1 MKKTFLLFITFYC
14 LLFTSRAQS
23 FYEMDKP
30 NLEGFGLKGKVLS
43 FKDTEYKAM
52 DSSGLIKRGVKQY
65 IIVFLFNKMGYMIE
79 MNQYF
84 PDGRLNAKN
93 SYQYDAKGN
102 YEESLYDEKGK
113 LLSKSKVT
121 YKYDSTGNIIELLY
135 QASDRFYNG
144 KSTYKYDAKG
154 NKIEFNQF
162 NAKDSL
168 ESKDNFKYDANG
180 IMIERDFCNPKGSLI
195 YKNIYINDTNGNM
208 IEWDL
213 YKADGSL
220 KTKRTYKYDYDA
232 TGNWIKKTEIR
243 NDVPQKITERKIKY
257 Y

>member
-14 LLFTSRAQS
+14 WLFTSQAQS
-23 FYEMDKP
+23 FYEMDKQ

-43 FKDTEYKAM
+43 FKDTEYKAI
-52 DSSGLIKRGVKQY
+52 DSSGVIKRGVKQY

-84 PDGRLNAKN
+84 PDGSLNAKN
-93 SYQYDAKGN
+93 TNQYDAKGN
-102 YEESLYDEKGK
+102 
-113 LLSKSKVT
+113 
-121 YKYDSTGNIIELLY
+121 IENNL
-135 QASDRFYNG
+135 
-144 KSTYKYDAKG
+144 YDAKG
-154 NKIEFNQF
+154 KWLGKTKILYKYDTSGNVIETKNYDSEGKFLGKSDNKYNFNGKKIEWLSY

-168 ESKDNFKYDANG
+168 ESIDIFKYDAKG
-180 IMIERDFCNPKGSLI
+180 TMVERDYCNPKGSLI

-213 YKADGSL
+213 YKSDGSL
-220 KTKRTYKYDYDA
+220 KTKRTYKYDFDLML
-232 TGNWIKKTEIR
+232 NWIKKTEIR
-243 NDVPQKITERKIKY
+243 NDVPNKITERKIKY